1 MIVLFLNFFMKCY
14 VEGTH
19 YNHLFVKILIC
30 NHSNSFY
37 EEISKN
43 LFDSFYCMPFL
54 LDDWLQRF
62 TGLSRK
68 EKQRDHNLLSRKI
81 YGKIKNFFRNG
92 SLVC

>member
-43 LFDSFYCMPFL
+43 LFDSFYCMSFL
-54 LDDWLQRF
+54 LDDWF
-62 TGLSRK
+62 TKVHWTQQERK
-68 EKQRDHNLLSRKI
+68 TT
-81 YGKIKNFFRNG
+81 
-92 SLVC
+92 